1 MCVRAWNA
9 RCENG
14 NPGALPAAKIAR
26 SRLTEVEAELRKSH
40 DNFCCLAFQVD
51 RVNRDFECLTAF
63 DFLTG
68 LANRTLFYDQLGGFI
83 AITRRESR
91 KLSLLLCDI
100 SALRVI
106 NGSLGHKAGDHVLKE
121 VVVRISEVVRYSDT
135 APRLGGDKFVIV

>member
-14 NPGALPAAKIAR
+14 NPGALPAAEIAR
-26 SRLTEVEAELRKSH
+26 SRLTEVEAELSNSH
-40 DNFCCLAFQVD
+40 DNCCGLASQVD
-51 RVNRDFECLTAF
+51 RVNRDFECLTAYELLP
-63 DFLTG
+63 D

-83 AITRRESR
+83 AIARRERR
-91 KLSLLLCDI
+91 KLSLLLRDI

-106 NGSLGHKAGDHVLKE
+106 NGSLGHEAGDRVLKE